1 MKTLKFNDGFM
12 WGSATSGPQTE
23 SSKNRSATV
32 WDVWHKEQPELFF
45 DGNKALG
52 NLEERYV
59 EYVLHAKNA
68 GFNSLRVSIQWSRLM
83 PNGKDVS
90 ESGVEFYKKYFTE
103 IRKQGMKV
111 MVNLMH
117 FDTPE
122 WLYRKGGFETK
133 ESIEAYVEYASNA
146 FEIFDEY
153 VDVWFT
159 FNEPIVPVEMG
170 YLNKYHLPAIVDM
183 KKAWQVQFNL
193 LICHMKAVEIF
204 KEKGYAQEIGI
215 ILNITPVIPAT
226 ESDADKEASKWAEQ
240 FQFKCFL
247 DPILKGEV
255 SDEFIQD
262 AKQKGYFWEITDEEQ
277 KLIDKK
283 LGIDLLGINYYAPK
297 RVQTPKS
304 KEFNNN
310 FAPDQMYYEDFIMPN
325 RRINKHR
332 GWEIFP
338 EAIYIA
344 LKNIQENYSNQKVF
358 ISENGIGI
366 QDEAR
371 FKENGKIDDQYRIEF
386 MKEHLFWIHKAI
398 QEGAN
403 CVGYHMWTYID
414 NWSWLNAYKNR
425 YGLYEFDLETNE
437 IKAKTSAKWFAKTS
451 INNLIEIKENYE
463 KNSTPTPK

>member
-1 MKTLKFNDGFM
+1 MKTLKFKNDFM

-23 SSKNRSATV
+23 SSKDRSTTV
-32 WDVWHKEQPELFF
+32 WDIWHKEQPELFF
-45 DGNKALG
+45 DGNKTLG

-83 PNGKDVS
+83 PNGKDIS
-90 ESGVEFYKKYFTE
+90 PSGVEFYKKYFTE

-111 MVNLMH
+111 LVNLMH

-122 WLYRKGGFETK
+122 WLYKKGGFETK
-133 ESIEAYVEYASNA
+133 ESIDAYVKYASNA
-146 FEIFDEY
+146 FEIFNDY

-170 YLNKYHLPAIVDM
+170 YLNTYHLPAIVDM

-193 LICHMKAVEIF
+193 LMCHMRAVEIF
-204 KEKGYAQEIGI
+204 KNKGYTQEIGI

-226 ESDADKEASKWAEQ
+226 DSKDDEEASEWAEQ

-247 DPILKGEV
+247 DPILKGQV
-255 SDEFIQD
+255 SEKFIQD
-262 AKQKGYFWEITDEEQ
+262 AKSKGYFWEITDEEQ

-297 RVQTPKS
+297 RVQAPKS
-304 KEFNNN
+304 KEFGNNL
-310 FAPDQMYYEDFIMPN
+310 APNQMYYEDYIMPN

-338 EAIYIA
+338 KAIYIA
-344 LKNIQENYSNQKVF
+344 LKNIQENYGNQKVF

-371 FKENGKIDDQYRIEF
+371 FKEDGKINDQYRIEF
-386 MKEHLFWIHKAI
+386 MKEHLFWVHKAI

-403 CVGYHMWTYID
+403 CVGYHIWTYID

-437 IKAKTSAKWFAKTS
+437 IKAKASSKWFAKTS
-451 INNLIEIKENYE
+451 TNNLIEIKENYE
-463 KNSTPTPK
+463 